1 MQFVK
6 PNAAWEGITPVPME
20 ELYSSILE
28 GRMDL
33 RLPLANGQ
41 APEMSILLSRLVA
54 MPIEQHLQLQVI
66 PRQYGFLRVPENHAA
81 AASEPFRG
89 WHCTAER

>member
-1 MQFVK
+1 MQSVK

-41 APEMSILLSRLVA
+41 APEMAILLSRLVA

-66 PRQYGFLRVPENHAA
+66 PRQHGFLWAPASHAL
-81 AASEPFRG
+81 AASQPWF
-89 WHCTAER
+89 WQSLCS